1 MLILFTQ
8 PALSANSALETLDLA
23 LAAASLNQPVKLVF
37 LAAGVGL
44 LQAKSNQQQLSL
56 ASAANSLAATSKP
69 LGKSFLARLKAL
81 SLFGV
86 DEIFIVVA
94 HQEQAKQEETTNLAV
109 SPDLGMKIT
118 QLNPADIRQLMSEQ
132 QVFVG

>member
-1 MLILFTQ
+1 M
-8 PALSANSALETLDLA
+8 PALSANKALETLDLA
-23 LAAASLNQPVKLVF
+23 LSAASLNQPVKLVF

-44 LQAKSNQQQLSL
+44 LQANNNQQQLSL
-56 ASAANSLAATSKP
+56 AGAANALPSSSKP

-86 DEIFIVVA
+86 DEIFVA
-94 HQEQAKQEETTNLAV
+94 ATNQEEASQEQIANLAV
-109 SPDLGMKIT
+109 SLDLGIKIT
-118 QLNPADIRQLMSEQ
+118 QLNPAEVCQLMSEH